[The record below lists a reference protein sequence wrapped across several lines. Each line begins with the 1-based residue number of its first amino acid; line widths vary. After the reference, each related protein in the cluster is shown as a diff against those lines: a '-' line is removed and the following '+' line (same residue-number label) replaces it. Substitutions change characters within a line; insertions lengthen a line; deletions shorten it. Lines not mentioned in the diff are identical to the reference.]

1 METIQP
7 QFIITVTGPKGSGKT
22 TWLRSFVAEYMLDM
36 FPRIIVMS
44 PTIELN
50 RDFDFLKHQ
59 DKSEYFFEGDPAN
72 FESILQQAIDLQFDE
87 VTTRYSKN
95 LLVILDDC
103 ATESICRDRSVLD
116 AFAIRHRHYK
126 ISFIIVGHKFQ
137 GTCGLPR
144 SLRSQI
150 NRNIIFNPASMSELE
165 ILLKEA
171 LLSDHV
177 KDAKKRALE
186 VFSTKYN
193 YLVFTPSEI
202 YNRRLLVNFE
212 IPLLEYVSTVPM
224 EMKKSGGNKRAKT
237 DDE

>member
-1 METIQP
+1 MESIQP

-22 TWLRSFVAEYMLDM
+22 TWLRTFVADYMLDL

-50 RDFDFLKHQ
+50 EDFEFLKHQ
-59 DKSEYFFEGDPAN
+59 DKSEYFFEGDPEN
-72 FESILQQAIDLQFDE
+72 FENILQQAIDLQFEE
-87 VTTRYSKN
+87 VTTRHSKN

-103 ATESICRDRSVLD
+103 ATEDICRDRSVLD

-150 NRNIIFNPASMSELE
+150 NRNIIFNPASMSEPE

-177 KDAKKRALE
+177 KEAKKKALE

-193 YLVFTPSEI
+193 YIVFTPSEV

-212 IPLLEYVSTVPM
+212 TPLLEYTATAPM
-224 EMKKSGGNKRAKT
+224 EMKKRESRKRAKK